1 MVDRDIAKVD
11 ACASMS
17 EELRRTPLEEMHLAL
32 GAKMVPFGGWLMP
45 VQYRSILEEHAAVR
59 TQVGVFDIS
68 HMGQVVFSG
77 PDAEKWLNGMLTN
90 NVAKLDDGQ
99 GQYSMM
105 LNEQGGVI
113 DDLIIYREA
122 ADRYFAVINAS
133 RIDVDVAWLQE
144 HQQGEVLVENQ
155 SDAWAGLAIQGPLS
169 AAIFGR
175 IFGGMALPPRN
186 GIQRFFWQGQELIV
200 CRTGYTGE
208 DGFEFFSAADA
219 GCAWLK
225 AFVDAG
231 AVPCG
236 LGARDSLR
244 LEMGYPLNGN
254 DLAENLTPLEAGLGF
269 FVDLAKGPFIG
280 REVLL
285 AQKEQGLQKKLV
297 ALRYL
302 EKGAPPRA
310 HYSVETTEGE
320 VIGELTSGVLSPS
333 LMTGIA
339 MAYLPMAYT
348 KLGTTVQIDVRG
360 RKFAAKVVKK
370 PFYQIPTQ

>member
-1 MVDRDIAKVD
+1 
-11 ACASMS
+11 MS
-17 EELRRTPLEEMHLAL
+17 AELRRTPLEEMHLAL
-32 GAKMVPFGGWLMP
+32 GAKMVPFGGWMMP
-45 VQYRSILEEHAAVR
+45 VQYRSILDEHAAVR

-77 PDAEKWLNGMLTN
+77 ADAAAWLNGMLTN
-90 NVAKLDDGQ
+90 NVDKLSPGQ
-99 GQYSMM
+99 GQYSLM
-105 LNEQGGVI
+105 LNPQGGVI
-113 DDLIIYREA
+113 DDLIIYRESEH
-122 ADRYFAVINAS
+122 RFFAVINAS
-133 RIDVDVAWLQE
+133 RIEQDVAWLQQ
-144 HQQGEVLVENQ
+144 HASGDVAVDNQ
-155 SDAWAGLAIQGPLS
+155 SAAWAGLAVQGPLS
-169 AAIFGR
+169 AAIFARLFAG
-175 IFGGMALPPRN
+175 IELPSRN
-186 GIQRFFWQGQELIV
+186 GILRFSWQGQELIV

-208 DGFEFFSAADA
+208 DGFEFFSAASD

-225 AFVDAG
+225 SFVDAG

-269 FVDLAKGPFIG
+269 FVDLEKGPFIG

-285 AQKEQGLQKKLV
+285 AQKQQGLQKKLV

-310 HYSVETTEGE
+310 HYAVETTAGE

-339 MAYLPMAYT
+339 MAYLPIAHT
-348 KLGTTVQIDVRG
+348 KLGTLLQIDVRG

-370 PFYQIPTQ
+370 PFYQVAPRTS